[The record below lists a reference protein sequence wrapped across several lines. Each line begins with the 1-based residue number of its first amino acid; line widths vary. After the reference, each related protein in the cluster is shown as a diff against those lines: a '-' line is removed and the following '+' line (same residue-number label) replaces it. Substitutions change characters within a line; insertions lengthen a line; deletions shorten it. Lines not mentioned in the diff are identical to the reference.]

1 LGYWSGLFCYL
12 DWAQNA
18 PKRCFMCVL
27 CVFRP
32 FTVSITS
39 FSSIADFMV
48 YTLYVWLWGIHL
60 AMLRAAC
67 KSSKFIKLNIIEG
80 KSCFKAQFSRNLLKA
95 SSFSYFYGAGWSA
108 FSPPRITQSGLP
120 AGKYQKHYTFRIS
133 RPKYTKGTVFLETFR
148 RRAKPGAP
156 RTENARQWAPINM
169 YKTRGFSLV
178 VAKLSLKHRL
188 SFENID
194 FCELWWLE
202 RCSQHGKISSHYDRQ
217 KTGFWMKSAMPSCS

>member
-1 LGYWSGLFCYL
+1 MGWTFVGLHENNRWISVFCPTNFKPDLFMMFENFLTRANFDRKNTLKSHECKIRMFFTIPRLPTIHGTLGYWDGLLCYLGLGSTQYPAYPLYVGLWGIGMVCFVTWYFIWLGSIPRLPTIRDTLGYWSGLFCYL

-18 PKRCFMCVL
+18 PKHCFMCVL

-80 KSCFKAQFSRNLLKA
+80 K
-95 SSFSYFYGAGWSA
+95 
-108 FSPPRITQSGLP
+108 
-120 AGKYQKHYTFRIS
+120 
-133 RPKYTKGTVFLETFR
+133 
-148 RRAKPGAP
+148 
-156 RTENARQWAPINM
+156 
-169 YKTRGFSLV
+169 
-178 VAKLSLKHRL
+178 
-188 SFENID
+188 
-194 FCELWWLE
+194 
-202 RCSQHGKISSHYDRQ
+202 
-217 KTGFWMKSAMPSCS
+217 